1 MRSHLRSQGA
11 DTVTHRA
18 RGRFTL
24 KSPQNMILPSTAS
37 IVGKGRTHSHKIHRD
52 RPGKKNRRK
61 KAERADRV
69 ARIFVAICEQGMDP
83 ENFSAAWAKAIEID
97 GHGKTM
103 RSPAL
108 DAVAFGERAL

>member
-1 MRSHLRSQGA
+1 MRGHLRSQGS

-24 KSPQNMILPSTAS
+24 KSPQNMILPSTAALT
-37 IVGKGRTHSHKIHRD
+37 GKGHTYARRIERD
-52 RPGKKNRRK
+52 KPGKKSRRR

-69 ARIFVAICEQGMDP
+69 ARLFVAICEQGMDP
-83 ENFSAAWAKAIEID
+83 DNFAAAWAKAIEID

-108 DAVAFGERAL
+108 DAVAFGEQAE